1 MLSSGNIIKEKIQQ
15 KGRGWI
21 FFPTDFEEN
30 NSPENIRQTL
40 SRMVKQGEILRLS
53 QGIYYYPRSNESL
66 GIKVIYP
73 TMEEVAQRVAERDG
87 VKIIPTGDYSLHKI
101 GLSTQIPVNAVYI
114 TNGARKKISL
124 GKGKGIIFKESNDFR
139 IFGFISEVMM
149 LAVSAMRTIGEKLIT
164 EEQIKHIKKIIKEI
178 PEQEYRHD
186 ILLAP
191 VWVRKRLQ
199 D

>member
-1 MLSSGNIIKEKIQQ
+1 MISSGKEIKEKIKQ

-87 VKIIPTGDYSLHKI
+87 VKIIPTGDFSLHKI

-114 TNGARKKISL
+114 TNGARKKINI
-124 GKGKGIIFKESNDFR
+124 GKGKGIIFMESNDFR
-139 IFGFISEVMM
+139 IFGYVSELMM

-164 EEQIKHIKKIIKEI
+164 EEQVNHIQKFIKDI
-178 PEQEYRHD
+178 PEKDYRHD
-186 ILLAP
+186 LLMAP
-191 VWVRKRLQ
+191 IWVRKKLEN
-199 D
+199 